1 MEHLGVPSLI
11 STGKKSV
18 GVLFGVVV
26 NLQTN
31 FQIAYI
37 VKTFL
42 IHNLLHELF
51 YLAKLS
57 GMLFSE
63 PSITLNKN
71 LRHLV
76 NLTLGCPKMFICV
89 LEWKRLS

>member
-1 MEHLGVPSLI
+1 ML
-11 STGKKSV
+11 
-18 GVLFGVVV
+18 GVLFEVVV
-26 NLQTN
+26 NLETNLQTV
-31 FQIAYI
+31 YI
-37 VKTFL
+37 VKTLL

-63 PSITLNKN
+63 PSKTLNKN

-89 LEWKRLS
+89 LEWKHLS

>member
-1 MEHLGVPSLI
+1 MEQVGVPSLI
-11 STGKKSV
+11 SMGKESV
-18 GVLFGVVV
+18 GVLFGVV
-26 NLQTN
+26 NLETN
-31 FQIAYI
+31 FQIVSI
-37 VKTFL
+37 VKTL
-42 IHNLLHELF
+42 HLHNLLHELF

-63 PSITLNKN
+63 LSKTLNKN